1 MMVRIKICGITNQA
15 DAELAA
21 SLGVDWIGLNF
32 YEKSPRYVT
41 PTIAGAIVRQLPAPS
56 EAVALF
62 VNTPAAEASR
72 FAHTLAI
79 RTVQLHGMPSA
90 SLPTG
95 VQWIPAF
102 SIADAASLQAID
114 AYLDQCAA
122 RAELPRA
129 ILVDAHVPGLHGGT
143 GRTAPWSLLSEYRP
157 KVPMILA
164 GGLTPENVAE
174 AIRLVRPYGVDVA
187 SGVESSPGKKDA
199 DRLRRFVN
207 AVRSVS
213 E

>member
-1 MMVRIKICGITNQA
+1 MTVRIKICGITNQG

-41 PTIAGAIVRQLPAPS
+41 PTIAGAIVRRLPAQC

-62 VNTPAAEASR
+62 VNTPVAEASR
-72 FAHTLAI
+72 FAHTLTI

-90 SLPTG
+90 SLPMG

-102 SIADAASLQAID
+102 SVADSASLQAID

-122 RAELPRA
+122 RGELPAA

-143 GRTAPWSLLSEYRP
+143 GRTAPWRLLSEYRP

-187 SGVESSPGKKDA
+187 SGVESSPGRKDA

-207 AVRSVS
+207 AVRSAS